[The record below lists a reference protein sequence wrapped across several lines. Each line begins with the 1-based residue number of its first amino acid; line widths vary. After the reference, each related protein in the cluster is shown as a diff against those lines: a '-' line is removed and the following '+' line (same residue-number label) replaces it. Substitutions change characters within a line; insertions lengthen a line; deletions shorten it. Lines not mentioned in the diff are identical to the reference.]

1 MEVYIEQLN
10 RLLQTSSNVALLL
23 KHLPPCPYISLL
35 PKTSLF
41 HACCFPLDPLS
52 ISSLML
58 GLASSNLGGTSGL
71 QIHLTPKSNHIVTA
85 SWQCPSC
92 LPPLYLPEQSL
103 TLSAN
108 ALPLICLSNSSSS
121 SEDRFKF
128 LLPQGHLIHQ
138 PEVSFM
144 SQRPHNDL

>member
-41 HACCFPLDPLS
+41 HPYCFPLDPLS

-58 GLASSNLGGTSGL
+58 GLASSNLGSTSGL
-71 QIHLTPKSNHIVTA
+71 QIHLTPRSNHIVTP
-85 SWQCPSC
+85 SWQYPSC
-92 LPPLYLPEQSL
+92 LPPLYLPEQSI

-108 ALPLICLSNSSSS
+108 ALPLICLSNSSYPLRIGSNS
-121 SEDRFKF
+121 FFF
-128 LLPQGHLIHQ
+128 LK
-138 PEVSFM
+138 
-144 SQRPHNDL
+144 DT